1 MSVLRHDPLTDLW
14 VIIAPERGTRPF
26 DICSQQLEKSRSAFC
41 PFCPGH
47 EDQTPLP
54 EIYAILKNGGSR
66 RDTRDVDIMKNSNWD
81 IRVVP
86 NKFPALQVEVI
97 PKKEAMGLYDQ
108 IDGFGAHEIIIEG
121 QEHIEI
127 PYLSISQD
135 ILILKTVRDRMRDL
149 EKNPKFRYLSLFK
162 NKGDDAGASLLHP
175 HWQLIGLP
183 ITPSGVAREL
193 KQCRDY
199 YDVKDRCLICDILRQ
214 EIKSGERVV
223 ETNER
228 FTVLAPFASRFAG
241 ELFISP
247 VPDLHLPA
255 EKLYCHSFLET
266 DDDLIE
272 ALASILQRTLLRLS
286 KKYNDLPYNV
296 KLHTSPFWQ
305 YGRNGRGESVKQDY
319 HWHFHIYPRVDK
331 IAGFELD
338 DCYINVIP
346 PENVARILREA
357 AI

>member
-1 MSVLRHDPLTDLW
+1 MSELRHDPLTDLW

-26 DICSQQLEKSRSAFC
+26 DICSQQLEKSKLTFC

-47 EDQTPLP
+47 EDKTPLP
-54 EIYAILKNGGSR
+54 EIYALLNDDNSRNGTQNKEWILP
-66 RDTRDVDIMKNSNWD
+66 NWE

-86 NKFPALQVEVI
+86 NKFPALQVEKT
-97 PKKEAMGLYDQ
+97 PKKEAVGLYDK

-121 QEHIEI
+121 REHVEI
-127 PYLSISQD
+127 PYLSINQNVS
-135 ILILKTVRDRMRDL
+135 ILKTVRDRMRDL
-149 EKNPKFRYLSLFK
+149 KKNPRFRYLSLFK
-162 NKGDDAGASLLHP
+162 NKGDDAGASLQHP

-193 KQCRDY
+193 RYCKDY

-214 EIKSGERVV
+214 EIKSGERIV
-223 ETNER
+223 ETNEK

-255 EKLYCHSFLET
+255 EELYSHSFLET
-266 DDDLIE
+266 DDKMIE

-286 KKYNDLPYNV
+286 RKYNDLPYNI

-305 YGRNGRGESVKQDY
+305 HGRNGRGESVKQDY
-319 HWHFHIYPRVDK
+319 HWHFHIYPRIDK

-338 DCYINVIP
+338 DCFINTMP
-346 PENVARILREA
+346 PEGVARILREA